1 MSIGLEK
8 NPQVKKVVEEQLK
21 KKQSKAVLD
30 KLIEKRS
37 SEYKDY
43 FSHSSE
49 PSVIKR
55 PRHISYDHIGQKRAI
70 YLSKILRSFVVER
83 IGSGEI
89 GDILSGKNFQLTN
102 IIVPVDLNRIEV
114 LWWSPEQEAQT
125 VEELL
130 KKAGEEL
137 RTAIRHAQLLPN
149 LPPVIFKRDNLQN
162 EREQI
167 NQLLDSA
174 DKGLIEEKS
183 IENTEEQRTDLYDSD
198 RTAIIQKLSSN
209 ELDEHIQESSSI
221 DGLSVEQMQ
230 RRMRAFALTKK
241 MKRVQEQRNAI
252 YGIMAIEKERDNEKH
267 FSLAKSFE
275 DDLDRK

>member
-1 MSIGLEK
+1 M
-8 NPQVKKVVEEQLK
+8 
-21 KKQSKAVLD
+21 
-30 KLIEKRS
+30 
-37 SEYKDY
+37 
-43 FSHSSE
+43 
-49 PSVIKR
+49 
-55 PRHISYDHIGQKRAI
+55 
-70 YLSKILRSFVVER
+70 
-83 IGSGEI
+83 
-89 GDILSGKNFQLTN
+89 
-102 IIVPVDLNRIEV
+102 
-114 LWWSPEQEAQT
+114 
-125 VEELL
+125 
-130 KKAGEEL
+130 
-137 RTAIRHAQLLPN
+137 
-149 LPPVIFKRDNLQN
+149 IFKRDNLQN

-209 ELDEHIQESSSI
+209 ELDEHIQESSSM